1 MTSLVRLKSSRSG
14 SSRRRYVRDGV
25 AAAHRAQD
33 VVVARLERHV
43 QVAARGRRL
52 AQRADELVVDVVDL
66 DRGEAEPLEAGRR
79 AGLADEPRQ
88 AVAGGAVAVAAEVDP
103 GEDDLAVALRDAAA
117 DLAEHRLGGAAAR
130 GAAHE
135 RDDAEA
141 ARERA
146 AVLHLDEGANA
157 VEAGVGLH
165 AADRADVARDELRR
179 LLAPARDHDDVV
191 GQPGERVAGEVRAA
205 AGDVDAPVRARRA
218 SRLLARLRNR
228 LVGDAARVDDGD
240 VGAAVALLVAVRE
253 QPLAHRVRV
262 DVRDLAAEEADGE
275 RRHGRNSSRS
285 AAQPSRTRR
294 SSRCQPSARG
304 SSRSR

>member
-1 MTSLVRLKSSRSG
+1 MTSLVRLKSLAQRLEPAQ
-14 SSRRRYVRDGV
+14 VRADGV

-66 DRGEAEPLEAGRR
+66 DRGEAESFEPRCR
-79 AGLADEPRQ
+79 AGLPDEPRQ
-88 AVAGGAVAVAAEVDP
+88 AIAGGAVAVAAEVDP
-103 GEDDLAVALRDAAA
+103 GEDDLAVALGDAAA
-117 DLAEHRLGGAAAR
+117 DLAEHGLGRAAAR

-141 ARERA
+141 ACERA

-157 VEAGVGLH
+157 VEAGIRLH
-165 AADRADVARDELRR
+165 AADRTDVARDELRR
-179 LLAPARDHDDVV
+179 LLAAARDHDDVL
-191 GQPGERVAGEVRAA
+191 GQPGERVPGEVRAA
-205 AGDVDAPVRARRA
+205 ARDVHAAVGARRA
-218 SRLLARLRNR
+218 GRLLAGLRDGF
-228 LVGDAARVDDGD
+228 VGDAARVDDGH
-240 VGAAVALLVAVRE
+240 VGTAVALLVTIRE

-294 SSRCQPSARG
+294 SSSCHPSTRG